1 MFKTLPTLN
10 ERKGTLH
17 IERDVSMGYHL
28 FRLGP
33 LKLWWKSVPGYEI
46 VFITEEEDE
55 GVHMFLSDK
64 GSFVI
69 HLTGSIS
76 YAHD

>member
-1 MFKTLPTLN
+1 MQSLHPLN

-17 IERDVSMGYHL
+17 IERDLSLGYHR
-28 FRLGP
+28 FRFGP
-33 LKLWWKSVPGYEI
+33 VKLWWKSVPGYEI

-55 GVHMFLSDK
+55 GVHMLLSDK
-64 GSFVI
+64 GAFVLR
-69 HLTGSIS
+69 LTGSIS